1 MTDNTHGQVPAIQ
14 RYSIGYHSDEGG
26 VRSLSPTSI
35 YDDAGPWVRYE
46 DHAAELRRLHDY
58 CQELESQVILDCMTH
73 VQNAEEIE
81 HVADDVS
88 KNGAALNMSAQ
99 QPAPAT
105 QPAPQQ
111 EAQEPAFWTVCAQY
125 EDGDKTGWI
134 PLPWYS
140 NETQLGVMDL
150 VLKAVRREGYKGMAS
165 ERLQELGWEIRP
177 VYLAPQPSL
186 QQPVAVPLPG
196 IKPGDFFGGRPE
208 YAMEIDQDDFY
219 GITAA
224 IHHAIEMLNKHKD
237 ANTDWSPLD
246 PKRSRRLQQAL
257 MAAWILEYPKE
268 AAAHGIKG
276 GQHGTDQTRA

>member
-1 MTDNTHGQVPAIQ
+1 MTNPTTHGQVPAIQ

-35 YDDAGPWVRYE
+35 YDDEGPWVRYE
-46 DHAAELRRLHDY
+46 DHAAELRRLHAY
-58 CQELESQVILDCMTH
+58 CQELEAQVILECMTH
-73 VQNAEEIE
+73 VQNSVENK
-81 HVADDVS
+81 HVAGDVS
-88 KNGAALNMSAQ
+88 KNGAELNMSTQ

-186 QQPVAVPLPG
+186 QQPVAVPLTDEQIEALPLWKRFVG
-196 IKPGDFFGGRPE
+196 LWPE
-208 YAMEIDQDDFY
+208 TRREIVRT
-219 GITAA
+219 IE
-224 IHHAIEMLNKHKD
+224 HH
-237 ANTDWSPLD
+237 
-246 PKRSRRLQQAL
+246 
-257 MAAWILEYPKE
+257 
-268 AAAHGIKG
+268 HGIKG
-276 GQHGTDQTRA
+276 GQHGTE